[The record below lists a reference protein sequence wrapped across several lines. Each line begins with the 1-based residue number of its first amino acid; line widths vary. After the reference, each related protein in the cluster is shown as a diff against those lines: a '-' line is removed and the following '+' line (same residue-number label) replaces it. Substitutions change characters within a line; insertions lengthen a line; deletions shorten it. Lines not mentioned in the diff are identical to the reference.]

1 MKRGLLILNLVRRT
15 LRKLLTCIDY
25 DFGED
30 KVSLL
35 YNLPVDV
42 KEGHFVVH
50 TIDDGE
56 SRRFVVK
63 LSYLAHPGFLKL
75 LQQAGEE
82 FGFRQK
88 GILAVPCGYGDLQRL
103 LESKKENTGW

>member
-1 MKRGLLILNLVRRT
+1 MKRGLLILNLLRRT
-15 LRKLLTCIDY
+15 LRKLLTCIDD

-30 KVSLL
+30 EVSLL

-50 TIDDGE
+50 TVDGE

-63 LSYLAHPGFLKL
+63 LSYLAHPGFLNL
-75 LQQAGEE
+75 LQQAEEE

-88 GILAVPCGYGDLQRL
+88 GNLAVPCGYGDIQRT
-103 LESKKENTGW
+103 S